1 MIIPKSFV
9 MAGNRWRVKLRKK
22 MDTYGL
28 CDFASHTIY
37 IAEYVD
43 GRPTSDEDR
52 FKTLLH
58 EALHALEFT
67 MGKDA
72 DEEFV
77 SAAEQLIFPAMRTAR
92 GNHNEV

>member
-77 SAAEQLIFPAMRTAR
+77 SADIQLIF
-92 GNHNEV
+92 